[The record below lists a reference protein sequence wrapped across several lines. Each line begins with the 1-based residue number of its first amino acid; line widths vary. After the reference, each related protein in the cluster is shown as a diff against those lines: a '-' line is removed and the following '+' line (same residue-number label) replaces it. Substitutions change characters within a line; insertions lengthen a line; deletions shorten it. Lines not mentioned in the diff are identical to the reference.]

1 MKTTCRPELQA
12 RDLLLS
18 FRFALIAVALL
29 SSTASAQLGSYHPP
43 PGPQGTF
50 AIKNAHL
57 FPVSGPEITNGT
69 VVISGGKIQAIGAN
83 ATIPAGAQVIDG
95 TGLNVYPGMM
105 DAGTSMGL
113 SEIPQGAASTV
124 DIAEVGSF
132 NPNAQAIYGI
142 NPHSAH
148 VGVARV
154 VGITHVVSRP
164 TGGIISGQAAL
175 INLAGF
181 TVPAMTVVPRMA
193 MVIELPGSGR
203 GGRGGGA
210 AAFLAAQ
217 GGASAQAQTLLRTRQ
232 LDSLKQLLRD
242 ADAYGKA
249 VDAYA
254 KDKTVPR
261 PKHDAVLESL
271 VPAVRGQQEVMFPA
285 DRAADIRSAVAFAE
299 EMKLKPIIVGGRDAP
314 EVAAYLKQHD
324 VPVLFGSVLQIPGRE
339 DDPYD
344 INYAAPGKLAA
355 AGVKFAITSGDC
367 CSEVRNLPSVAGMAS
382 AFGLSKS
389 DALKAVTLGPAEIFG
404 VADKLGSLDVGKIAN
419 IVVTDG
425 DMLEAKTNTRYLFID
440 GRMVPLDTKHTM
452 MYELFKGK
460 PLTP

>member
-1 MKTTCRPELQA
+1 MHPVSMR
-12 RDLLLS
+12 RVLLGT
-18 FRFALIAVALL
+18 ALL
-29 SSTASAQLGSYHPP
+29 TSAASTRAVAQLGSYNPP

-50 AIKNAHL
+50 AIKNAHI
-57 FPVSGPEITNGT
+57 FPVSGPEIASGT
-69 VVISGGKIQAIGAN
+69 VVISNGKIQAIGAN
-83 ATIPAGAQVIDG
+83 AAIPAGAQVIDG

-105 DAGTSMGL
+105 DAGTSIGL
-113 SEIPQGAASTV
+113 SEIPQGAPSTV

-132 NPNAQAIYGI
+132 NPNSQAIYGI

-154 VGITHVVSRP
+154 VGITHVISRP

-181 TVPAMTVVPRMA
+181 TVPAMTVAPKAA
-193 MVIELPGSGR
+193 MVIELPRASF
-203 GGRGGGA
+203 GGRGGGGGG
-210 AAFLAAQ
+210 FAAQ
-217 GGASAQAQTLLRTRQ
+217 AGNTQAQALLRTRQ

-242 ADAYGKA
+242 ADAYGRSI
-249 VDAYA
+249 DAYE
-254 KDKTVPR
+254 KDKTLPR

-271 VPAVRGQQEVMFPA
+271 VPAVRGQQDVMFPA
-285 DRAADIRSAVAFAE
+285 DRASDIRAAVAFAE

-314 EVAAYLKQHD
+314 DVAAYLKQHD
-324 VPVLFGSVLQIPGRE
+324 VPVLFGHVLEIPSRE

-344 INYAAPGKLAA
+344 INYAAPAKLAA
-355 AGVKFAITSGDC
+355 AGVRFAITSGDC

-382 AFGLSKS
+382 AFGLSKA
-389 DALKAVTLGPAEIFG
+389 DALKAVTLGPAQIFG
-404 VADKLGSLDVGKIAN
+404 VSDKLGSLEVGKMAN
-419 IVVTDG
+419 VVVTDG

-440 GRMVPLDTKHTM
+440 GRLVPLDTKHSM
-452 MYELFKGK
+452 MYDLFKGK

>member
-1 MKTTCRPELQA
+1 VTPRVVA
-12 RDLLLS
+12 VIA
-18 FRFALIAVALL
+18 ALILTATT
-29 SSTASAQLGSYHPP
+29 STRASAQLGSYNPA

-50 AIKNAHL
+50 AIWNAKI
-57 FPVSGPEITNGT
+57 FPVSGPEIVNGT
-69 VVISGGKIQAIGAN
+69 VVISGGKIQAVGAHV
-83 ATIPAGAQVIDG
+83 AVPPGAQMIDG
-95 TGLNVYPGMM
+95 TGLSIYPGMM
-105 DAGTSMGL
+105 DSGTSLGL

-132 NPNAQAIYGI
+132 NPNAQAFYGI

-154 VGITHVVSRP
+154 VGITNVISRP

-175 INLAGF
+175 INLAGL
-181 TVPAMTVVPRMA
+181 TVPEMSVVPRAA
-193 MVIELPGSGR
+193 MVIELPRAGGG

-217 GGASAQAQTLLRTRQ
+217 GGGNAQAATLLRTRQ
-232 LDSLKQLLRD
+232 LDSLRQILRD

-249 VDAYA
+249 LEAYE
-254 KDKTVPR
+254 KDKTLPR
-261 PKHDAVLESL
+261 PKHDVVLASL
-271 VPAVRGQQEVMFPA
+271 IPAVRGQQPVMFPA
-285 DRAADIRSAVAFAE
+285 DRASDIRAAVAFAE

-324 VPVLFGSVLQIPGRE
+324 VPVLFGHVLDLPSLE

-382 AFGLSKS
+382 AFGLSKA
-389 DALKAVTLGPAEIFG
+389 DALRAVTLGPAQIFG
-404 VADKLGSLDVGKIAN
+404 VGDKLGSLEVGKIAN

-440 GRMVPLDTKHTM
+440 GRLVPLDTKHTQL
-452 MYELFKGK
+452 YDLFKGRALQ
-460 PLTP
+460 P

>member
-1 MKTTCRPELQA
+1 MKTTCRPELRA

-18 FRFALIAVALL
+18 LFAVAVL
-29 SSTASAQLGSYHPP
+29 SSTASAQLGSYNPP

-50 AIKNAHL
+50 AIKNAHI
-57 FPVSGPEITNGT
+57 FPVSGPEIANGT

-83 ATIPAGAQVIDG
+83 AAIPAGAQVIDG

-124 DIAEVGSF
+124 DISEIGSF

-154 VGITHVVSRP
+154 VGITHVISRP

-203 GGRGGGA
+203 GGRGGGGA

-217 GGASAQAQTLLRTRQ
+217 GGANAQAQTLLRTRQ

-285 DRAADIRSAVAFAE
+285 DRAADIRAAVAFAE
-299 EMKLKPIIVGGRDAP
+299 EMKLKPIIVGGRESP

-324 VPVLFGSVLQIPGRE
+324 VPVVFGSVLQIPGRE

-344 INYAAPGKLAA
+344 INYSAPGKLAA

-389 DALKAVTLGPAEIFG
+389 DALKSVTLGPAQIFG
-404 VADKLGSLDVGKIAN
+404 VSDKLGSLDVGKIAN
-419 IVVTDG
+419 VVVTDG

-440 GRMVPLDTKHTM
+440 GRLVPLDTKHTQ

>member
-1 MKTTCRPELQA
+1 MKTLCRPEPKA
-12 RDLLLS
+12 RGLLLS
-18 FRFALIAVALL
+18 LIGVALM
-29 SSTASAQLGSYHPP
+29 SSSASAQLGSYNPP

-50 AIKNAHL
+50 AIKNAHI
-57 FPVSGPEITNGT
+57 FPVSGPEINNGT

-105 DAGTSMGL
+105 DAGTSIGL

-124 DIAEVGSF
+124 DIAEIGSF

-193 MVIELPGSGR
+193 MVMELPGGGR

-217 GGASAQAQTLLRTRQ
+217 GGANAQAQAQLRTRQ

-285 DRAADIRSAVAFAE
+285 DRAADIRAAVTFAE

-314 EVAAYLKQHD
+314 EVAAFLKQHD

-389 DALKAVTLGPAEIFG
+389 DALKAVTLGPAQIFG
-404 VADKLGSLDVGKIAN
+404 VSDKLGSLDVGKIAN

-440 GRMVPLDTKHTM
+440 GRMVPLDTKHTQ

>member
-1 MKTTCRPELQA
+1 MRKI
-12 RDLLLS
+12 
-18 FRFALIAVALL
+18 LIGAALL
-29 SSTASAQLGSYHPP
+29 ASLATATASAQLGSYNPP

-50 AIKNAHL
+50 AIKNAHI

-69 VVISGGKIQAIGAN
+69 VVISGGKIQAVGAN

-113 SEIPQGAASTV
+113 SEIPQGAAATV
-124 DIAEVGSF
+124 DISEIGSF

-154 VGITHVVSRP
+154 VGITHVISRP

-193 MVIELPGSGR
+193 MVIELPGGGR

-217 GGASAQAQTLLRTRQ
+217 GGANAAAQTLLRTRQ

-285 DRAADIRSAVAFAE
+285 DRASDIRAAVAFAE

-324 VPVLFGSVLQIPGRE
+324 VPVVFGSVLQIPGRE

-344 INYAAPGKLAA
+344 INYSAPGKLAA

-389 DALKAVTLGPAEIFG
+389 DALKAVTLGPAQIFG

-440 GRMVPLDTKHTM
+440 GRMVPLDTKHTQ